1 MKPHLACL
9 GSMSSDGSAQSPSAM
24 RETRP
29 HLHRTQLPPPPAHP
43 QGAGAPE
50 GPTGRSQVYRH
61 PQASYAM
68 HTPSLSRGRS
78 ARGGREGLR
87 PPVGAR
93 LRGGHPPRLLTA
105 ARPPTLSQPS
115 PERMIFLV
123 HRAVRTLGLETG
135 GRSWSWSYG
144 IRGMRSDGREGGRRP
159 PTRRSEHP
167 ARCLLYTRQ
176 RVCPSCMHGV
186 PCTAQS
192 LHRVHKTTCKPQYV
206 KHAVHRTPQRIADSG
221 VRACAIGAVYRSTA
235 CTRTHV

>member
-1 MKPHLACL
+1 
-9 GSMSSDGSAQSPSAM
+9 
-24 RETRP
+24 
-29 HLHRTQLPPPPAHP
+29 
-43 QGAGAPE
+43 
-50 GPTGRSQVYRH
+50 
-61 PQASYAM
+61 M

-78 ARGGREGLR
+78 ARGGREGRSPVPGRSPAPRRAPPAASHSSEAADPFSTFSRTHDLPR
-87 PPVGAR
+87 PQSSEDIESGSR
-93 LRGGHPPRLLTA
+93 
-105 ARPPTLSQPS
+105 
-115 PERMIFLV
+115 
-123 HRAVRTLGLETG
+123 

-144 IRGMRSDGREGGRRP
+144 ICGMRSDGREGGRRP

-167 ARCLLYTRQ
+167 ARCLVYTRQ

>member
-1 MKPHLACL
+1 
-9 GSMSSDGSAQSPSAM
+9 MSSDGSAQSPSAM

-29 HLHRTQLPPPPAHP
+29 HLHRTRLPPPPAHP

-123 HRAVRTLGLETG
+123 HRAVRTLGREAGSEAGAGATG
-135 GRSWSWSYG
+135 FVACARTAV
-144 IRGMRSDGREGGRRP
+144 RAADVPRRVDP
-159 PTRRSEHP
+159 NTQHAACCIHANVYALP
-167 ARCLLYTRQ
+167 ACTVCRAPR
-176 RVCPSCMHGV
+176 RVCTEFIKLPANH
-186 PCTAQS
+186 
-192 LHRVHKTTCKPQYV
+192 
-206 KHAVHRTPQRIADSG
+206 
-221 VRACAIGAVYRSTA
+221 ST
-235 CTRTHV
+235 